1 MQKII
6 VLGNLGADATKVNY
20 QTKEFISFRVACSEK
35 FTANGNEQ
43 TITTWYDCTLNNTS
57 SGVIPFLKKG
67 QKVLV
72 MGRPRYS
79 LYDSAVHRQKML
91 SINVFVESVEL
102 AGGNANSE
110 QQQQQQ
116 SNSQVEQQQQ
126 QEQQQQD
133 EEAPF

>member
-1 MQKII
+1 MQKVII
-6 VLGNLGADATKVNY
+6 LGNLGADAQKVQY

-35 FTANGNEQ
+35 FTSNGSEQ
-43 TITTWYDCTLNNTS
+43 VNTTWYDCTLNNPQ

-72 MGRPRYS
+72 IGRPRFS

-102 AGGNANSE
+102 AGGNAGTD
-110 QQQQQQ
+110 QQQQQV
-116 SNSQVEQQQQ
+116 NPPVDAQVEQNQQ
-126 QEQQQQD
+126 QEKE